1 MNDLITAYAD
11 RIGFEGPLEPTAACL
26 RRLHEAHLY
35 RVPFENFSMHRNA
48 ERGLTDEVLRE
59 AIVDGRRGG
68 ICFETGRMMA
78 RLLDACGF
86 TYGIRLGSGCDPHP
100 TPATHQVFV
109 VALDGERL
117 LFDIGYGARGPR
129 GPLPLVDGAELA
141 HPALSTRIRLD
152 HASGGPGAQVA
163 PVWTVSVKEHAVG
176 AADWQDIYRFV
187 DTPAG
192 ELDLE
197 MAHFYT
203 TSSPHS
209 LLNRHKVASI
219 PTPDGR
225 VSVRDGH
232 LTVVADGRSTTTP
245 ITEGA
250 ELQEVVN
257 RRFGLTVSPR
267 DLGLERR

>member
-1 MNDLITAYAD
+1 MNDLISRYTE
-11 RIGFEGPLEPTAACL
+11 RIGFGGPLEPTPACL
-26 RRLHEAHLY
+26 RRIHEAHLY
-35 RVPFENFSMHRNA
+35 HVPFENFSMHRNA
-48 ERGLTDEVLRE
+48 ERGLTDEVLHE

-68 ICFETGRMMA
+68 ICFETGRLMG

-86 TYGIRLGSGCDPHP
+86 AYGIRLGSGCDPHP

-109 VALDGERL
+109 VELDGERL

-129 GPLPLVDGAELA
+129 GVLPLVDGAELA

-152 HASGGPGAQVA
+152 RAPGA

-176 AADWQDIYRFV
+176 AVDWQDIYRFV
-187 DTPAG
+187 DVPAA

-232 LTVVADGRSTTTP
+232 LTVVADGRGTTTP
-245 ITEGA
+245 ITEDA
-250 ELQEVVN
+250 ELQEVVS

-267 DLGLERR
+267 DLGLERQGPCAS